1 MTPVTTRARRLPRVY
16 YTWIRILPGLVLFGA
31 SAVGAA
37 AQVSLS
43 VSPTMVKGPID
54 APVTIVEFSDYQ

>member
-1 MTPVTTRARRLPRVY
+1 VTPVTSRARRARRVY
-16 YTWIRILPGLVLFGA
+16 YSWIRVLPGLGL
-31 SAVGAA
+31 VGAWA
-37 AQVSLS
+37 MGAPAQVSLS

>member
-1 MTPVTTRARRLPRVY
+1 MRV
-16 YTWIRILPGLVLFGA
+16 LPGLVLFGA
-31 SAVGAA
+31 WAVGAA